1 MPLRRRVSKRKGT
14 PIGEIPLNDW
24 KKKRLNKEPEE
35 AFGWHTGWNENEMK
49 LRMSAGAGAAG
60 KKPVLNTMPNI

>member
-1 MPLRRRVSKRKGT
+1 MSKRKGT

-49 LRMSAGAGAAG
+49 LRMSAGAAG
-60 KKPVLNTMPNI
+60 KKQVLNTMPNI